1 MWGWIIAATWLIIII
16 DVIKH
21 VYICQNQ
28 VVAQK

>member
-1 MWGWIIAATWLIIII
+1 MWGWIITATWLIIII

-21 VYICQNQ
+21 VYIYQNQ